1 MPGYAG
7 SWKLIFEAW
16 PNESKFRVTLETTQ
30 EVLSCT
36 NARQVKHHPPA
47 WYHDARHAFLCMP
60 MPADASDDSAHM
72 RLVRSIRIFRGGY
85 RQQLVGWRK
94 SKQIRIGKPLE
105 A

>member
-36 NARQVKHHPPA
+36 NARQVKYHPPA

-60 MPADASDDSAHM
+60 ADASDASAHM
-72 RLVRSIRIFRGGY
+72 RLLLSIWIFRGGY
-85 RQQLVGWRK
+85 RQQLVCWCK
-94 SKQIRIGKPLE
+94 SKQIQIGKTLDT
-105 A
+105 